1 MNERHDDLHDR
12 GLAFDLARLRQFDRL
27 RQPDR
32 LRHVERLRHL
42 DRRAALGML
51 GGAVLIGAVGCADDG
66 GSSGGSGGASGSR
79 TSGATTAT
87 TSTAAGGGEIPDET
101 AGPFPGDGTN
111 GPNALTESG
120 IVRRDIRSS
129 FGSSASRTVAQGV
142 PLTIELTVTD
152 NGAASKGAAVY
163 VWHCDR
169 DGNYSMYSEA
179 VTKENYLRGVQAADA
194 NGVVRFVSIFPA
206 AYSGRWPHVHFEVFS
221 SLAEATRGSK
231 SVKTSQLAFPEDTC
245 KTVYAS
251 SGYSESVST
260 MARTSLEDDMVFGDG
275 HETQM
280 ATMTGNVAGGLNA
293 KLAVRL

>member
-1 MNERHDDLHDR
+1 MNEQHDDLHDR
-12 GLAFDLARLRQFDRL
+12 GLAFDLARLRQLDRF

-32 LRHVERLRHL
+32 LRRP

-66 GSSGGSGGASGSR
+66 GSSGGSGSR

-111 GPNALTESG
+111 GPNALAESG

-142 PLTIELTVTD
+142 PLTIELTLTD

-163 VWHCDR
+163 LWHCDR

-206 AYSGRWPHVHFEVFS
+206 AYSGRWPHIHFEVFS

-245 KTVYAS
+245 KTVYAT

-260 MARTSLEDDMVFGDG
+260 MARTSLEDDSIFGDG
-275 HETQM
+275 HEAQM
-280 ATMTGNVAGGLNA
+280 ATMTGGVAGGLSA

>member
-12 GLAFDLARLRQFDRL
+12 GLAFDLARLRQLDRF

-32 LRHVERLRHL
+32 LRQL

-66 GSSGGSGGASGSR
+66 GSGGGSGSR
-79 TSGATTAT
+79 TSATAGTTTTAAT
-87 TSTAAGGGEIPDET
+87 GGGEIPDET

-152 NGAASKGAAVY
+152 NGTASKGAAVY

-194 NGVVRFVSIFPA
+194 SGVVRFVSIFPA
-206 AYSGRWPHVHFEVFS
+206 AYSGRWPHIHFEVFS

-245 KTVYAS
+245 KAVYAT

-275 HETQM
+275 HDSQM
-280 ATMTGNVAGGLNA
+280 ATMTGNVSGGLNA